1 MKFQNVRS
9 KVALVVGLA
18 LVAATQAHAAL
29 DTAAAAAITSVS
41 GSMTDLLPAMYTA
54 MGIVTGGFV
63 VFGLIK
69 KGIRKVA

>member
-1 MKFQNVRS
+1 MKNVLK
-9 KVALVVGLA
+9 KVGLVVGA
-18 LVAATQAHAAL
+18 AGAFVASSAHAAL
-29 DTAAAAAITSVS
+29 DTAAAAAIASVS